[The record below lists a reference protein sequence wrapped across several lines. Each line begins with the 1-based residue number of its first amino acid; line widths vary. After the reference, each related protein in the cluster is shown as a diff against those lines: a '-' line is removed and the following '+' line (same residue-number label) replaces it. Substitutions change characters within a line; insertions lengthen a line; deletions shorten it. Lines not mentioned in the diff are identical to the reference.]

1 MGRASIFLVMGLG
14 VVFAI
19 IGLNMQG
26 STSYLVKAQ
35 MGYSK
40 YTIARDLAR
49 LAVHTTLRA
58 YDRNLSPIPTSGAFN
73 GGTYSVTTKASGDTL
88 WLTTV
93 GTYADSSYTMNVK
106 LLRTTKPFPKVNA
119 ALGIRATPVAFTLSG
134 KAQIDGQNYD
144 STGTKLI
151 GTGNVPGVAT
161 MTKTDSTTVKKAGG
175 TNITGSVPVKVDTS
189 TVDPLSFLNE
199 YKNGADYT
207 YDVGGTYTNVTWGS
221 PSAPSIIYC
230 NAGDDP
236 AYSIKFTGNVVG
248 YGILVIRGNV
258 QFNANFTFTGLV
270 IIDGFNAQV
279 QLGQSGTPQVIGGVI
294 VAGNA
299 GASISLKGTGTTGKI
314 MYSAAA
320 LKTASNVAKLRFYSI
335 MEWFE

>member
-1 MGRASIFLVMGLG
+1 MGRASIFAVMGLG
-14 VVFAI
+14 IFFAVV
-19 IGLNMQG
+19 GLNMQG

-73 GGTYSVTTKASGDTL
+73 GGTYSVTTKVSGDTL
-88 WLTTV
+88 WLTTK

-106 LLRTTKPFPKVNA
+106 LLRTTKQFPKVNA

-151 GTGNVPGVAT
+151 GTGNMPGVTT
-161 MTKTDSTTVKKAGG
+161 MTKADSTTVKKAGG
-175 TNITGSVPVKVDTS
+175 TNILGSVPVKVDTS
-189 TVDPLSFLNE
+189 TADPTSYLNE

-207 YDVGGTYTNVTWGS
+207 YNVGGTYTSMTWGS
-221 PSAPSIIYC
+221 PAAPAIIYC

-236 AYSIKFTGNVVG
+236 TYKVTFSGNVVG

-270 IIDGFNAQV
+270 IIDGFNTQV
-279 QLGQSGTPQVIGGVI
+279 QLGQSGTPQVVGGMI
-294 VAGNA
+294 VTGSA
-299 GASISLKGTGTTGKI
+299 GASITLKGTGTTGKI

-320 LKTASNVAKLRFYSI
+320 LKTASTIAKLRYYSI

>member
-26 STSYLVKAQ
+26 STTYLVKAQ

-58 YDRNLSPIPTSGAFN
+58 YDRNLSPIPTSGGFN
-73 GGTYSVTTKASGDTL
+73 GGTYTVTTKSSGDTL
-88 WLTTV
+88 WLTTK

-106 LLRTTKPFPKVNA
+106 LLRTTKQFPKVNA
-119 ALGIRATPVAFTLSG
+119 ALGISATPVAFSLT
-134 KAQIDGQNYD
+134 KVTIDGRNYD

-151 GTGNVPGVAT
+151 GSGDLPGVTT
-161 MTKTDSTTVKKAGG
+161 MIKADSTTVKKAGG
-175 TNITGSVPVKVDTS
+175 TNITGSTPVKVDVS
-189 TVDPLSFLNE
+189 TVNPLSFLNE
-199 YKNGADYT
+199 YKLGADYT
-207 YDVGGTYTNVTWGS
+207 YAAGSVSTNVTWGS
-221 PSAPSIIYC
+221 ASAPVITYC

-236 AYSIKFTGNVVG
+236 TYKITFSGTVTG

-258 QFNANFTFTGLV
+258 QFNSNFTFNGLV
-270 IIDGFNAQV
+270 IIDGFNTQV
-279 QLGQSGTPQVIGGVI
+279 QLGESGTPQIVGGMI
-294 VAGNA
+294 MAGDA
-299 GASISLKGTGTTGKI
+299 GASVTFKSTSTTGKI
-314 MYSAAA
+314 LYSSSA
-320 LKTASNVAKLRFYSI
+320 LKTASSIAKLRYYSI
-335 MEWFE
+335 MEWLE